1 MLTGSFFQ
9 LFDYAYYLASLLRTL
24 PRLGGG
30 ARVPA
35 EHSSFSKPALQYIT
49 MCDQTKTGHSL
60 LSLANHPHHQD
71 QDARN
76 VQTVQQELERRLLT
90 ERQHDGT
97 SANVPYKVLRR
108 FFF

>member
-60 LSLANHPHHQD
+60 LSLTILII
-71 QDARN
+71 RIR
-76 VQTVQQELERRLLT
+76 TLEMFRPCSRSSK
-90 ERQHDGT
+90 GG
-97 SANVPYKVLRR
+97 S
-108 FFF
+108 